1 MKTIS
6 ISLSDF
12 EYNQLGIENDK
23 LSFTEFVDLVNK
35 EISKQMLNKCVQLSE
50 KYKLSTLTMDEIS
63 EEVKAVRNAKNN
75 HWYKC
80 VGISID
86 TKKLPKFYHLPLR
99 SGKSGGGMYI
109 FRILSQALV
118 IVVQLAPIE
127 HNCIL
132 IY

>member
-12 EYNQLGIENDK
+12 EYNQLGIENDN

-35 EISKQMLNKCVQLSE
+35 EISKQMLNKSVQLSE

-75 HWYKC
+75 H
-80 VGISID
+80 
-86 TKKLPKFYHLPLR
+86 
-99 SGKSGGGMYI
+99 
-109 FRILSQALV
+109 
-118 IVVQLAPIE
+118 
-127 HNCIL
+127 
-132 IY
+132 

>member
-12 EYNQLGIENDK
+12 EYNQLGIDNDK

-35 EISKQMLNKCVQLSE
+35 EMSKQMLNKSVQLSE

-75 HWYKC
+75 H
-80 VGISID
+80 
-86 TKKLPKFYHLPLR
+86 
-99 SGKSGGGMYI
+99 
-109 FRILSQALV
+109 
-118 IVVQLAPIE
+118 
-127 HNCIL
+127 
-132 IY
+132 